1 MFVQKASLKHN
12 LFILSVVNML
22 ILLSFISIN
31 QGNKYLFKAYFSQN
45 CFYHKKGIK
54 QPKCYDG
61 EISYELRVVR
71 CK

>member
-12 LFILSVVNML
+12 LFTLSVVNML

-45 CFYHKKGIK
+45 CFYHKKRDK
-54 QPKCYDG
+54 TT
-61 EISYELRVVR
+61 
-71 CK
+71 